1 MSHSGPKR
9 DNTMT
14 DHHSGA
20 QAHTGTAGHSAA
32 PGRFG
37 RRTFIAGTA
46 AVGLLAACSGDDSSE
61 DGGGSGGT
69 GDASGDPGSGS
80 DGDFSLVQRFAT
92 DAPILVP
99 GDVRL
104 PFGLMR
110 NAEFIIDG
118 PDTLSAQ
125 IVDIDGNPI
134 GDPISATRRDV
145 APAPYYAFVATVD
158 EPGIYGIIVDGGPS
172 TGANFQV
179 VDPAD
184 VTIPIPGQTLA
195 GFDTPTVGEPGGV
208 DPICTREPDCEFHSV
223 TLAEAL
229 ATGSP
234 VVYFVGTPAFC
245 ATESCTPALE
255 ALVELQPEFSD
266 VVFIHAEVYTDT
278 TASVTT
284 PAVQALGLFF
294 EPTVF
299 LVGADGVI
307 MDRLDNVWDPAEMRE
322 RLQALTA

>member
-1 MSHSGPKR
+1 
-9 DNTMT
+9 MT
-14 DHHSGA
+14 HD
-20 QAHTGTAGHSAA
+20 HSATRVNPTDRA
-32 PGRFG
+32 QPGTEDRPTTLGRFG
-37 RRTFIAGTA
+37 RRTFIVGTA
-46 AVGLLAACSGDDSSE
+46 AAGVLAACSGDDSSN
-61 DGGGSGGT
+61 GGT
-69 GDASGDPGSGS
+69 DDRSTGDDGAASDVGSGS

-92 DAPILVP
+92 DSPILVP
-99 GDVRL
+99 GELRL
-104 PFGLMR
+104 PFGLMK

-125 IVDIDGNPI
+125 IVDIDGNAV
-134 GDPISATRRDV
+134 GQPISATRHDV
-145 APAPYYAFVATVD
+145 APAPYYAFRATVD
-158 EPGIYGIIVDGGPS
+158 QPGIYGIIVEGGPS

-179 VDPAD
+179 FDPAD

-195 GFDTPTVGEPGGV
+195 GFDTPTVAEPAGV
-208 DPICTREPDCEFHSV
+208 DPICTRQPNCDFHSV
-223 TLAEAL
+223 TLTEAL

-234 VVYFVGTPAFC
+234 VAYFVGTPAFC

-266 VVFIHAEVYTDT
+266 VVFIHAEVYTDD

-284 PAVQALGLFF
+284 PAVEALSLFF

-307 MDRLDNVWDPAEMRE
+307 MDRLDNLWDPDEMRE
-322 RLQALTA
+322 RLQALTS